1 MFEERCWQQSWRRTP
16 GCVGLRELLT
26 QKVREEFF
34 FQRSLDIRLRL
45 ENVPSGGVNEVSRGG
60 YVFSGK
66 KCFYSSKGGGFNDN
80 LYP

>member
-1 MFEERCWQQSWRRTP
+1 MRWPSGTVDAEGPR
-16 GCVGLRELLT
+16 GV
-26 QKVREEFF
+26 F

-66 KCFYSSKGGGFNDN
+66 KCFYSSKGGGFNHH